1 MATSLAGKTAIVTGA
16 GSGINLAFARLLLRN
31 QCNVVFADLALRPEA
46 KEVVDAHA
54 STSSSASRAV
64 FQKTDVRDWQ
74 QLEAMF
80 HVAIKEFGGFDIVCP
95 GAGIWE
101 PPFSS
106 FWHPPGSPKSRDSPS
121 SSHYASLEIN
131 ITHPIRTTQLAIA
144 HFLSIRRS
152 AATSPTTSDP
162 PSNEPLFHIIH
173 VSSIAGQVTPLIAP
187 LYNAS
192 KHAVSGFVRTLAPL
206 DAEYGIRVTA
216 VAPGVIDTPM
226 WRENPDKLRLFSDE
240 GGDQWVSADDVAEVM
255 GSLVDGREKVDVVA
269 ASASAG
275 GGATGL
281 PSGDSREGWRKV
293 KAEGGLIL
301 EVSKGRVRK
310 VEQFMDAGP
319 MGAGNTVSNAKVA
332 YQDIFSMLG
341 SGTWGT

>member
-1 MATSLAGKTAIVTGA
+1 MAASLAGKTAIVTGA
-16 GSGINLAFARLLLRN
+16 GSGINLAFARLLLRQ

-46 KEVVDAHA
+46 KEVVDAH
-54 STSSSASRAV
+54 SSPSSSASRAV

-74 QLEAMF
+74 QLETMF
-80 HVAIKEFGGFDIVCP
+80 HTAVEEFGGFDI
-95 GAGIWE
+95 
-101 PPFSS
+101 PFSS
-106 FWHPPGSPKSRDSPS
+106 FWHPPGSPESRDSPT

-144 HFLSIRRS
+144 HFLSARRS
-152 AATSPTTSDP
+152 AAAAAASSDP
-162 PSNEPLFHIIH
+162 PSNTTDTPPHDPLFHIIH
-173 VSSIAGQVTPLIAP
+173 VSSIAGQVTPLLAP

-206 DAEYGIRVTA
+206 DAAYGIRVTA
-216 VAPGVIDTPM
+216 VAPGIIDTPM
-226 WRENPDKLRLFSDE
+226 WRENPEKLRLFSDE
-240 GGDQWVSADDVAEVM
+240 GGDQWVSADDVAGVM
-255 GSLVDGREKVDVVA
+255 GSLVDGREEIDVVA
-269 ASASAG
+269 AAASAAG
-275 GGATGL
+275 GVATGL

-310 VEQFMDAGP
+310 VEQFLDAGP
-319 MGAGNTVSNAKVA
+319 MGPGNTVSNGEVA
-332 YQDIFSMLG
+332 YQDIFKMLG